1 MLKIQ
6 ENRLTCRLYSVN
18 SLTEGKLTISNRE
31 VTKMNKERHMMQIR
45 GTLWEALVV
54 KAAKESLRLKKAIT
68 PAKYA
73 QMVLEMHV
81 KKVLK

>member
-1 MLKIQ
+1 
-6 ENRLTCRLYSVN
+6 
-18 SLTEGKLTISNRE
+18 
-31 VTKMNKERHMMQIR
+31 MNKERHMMQIR

-81 KKVLK
+81 KKVSK